1 MRPVD
6 TNAALPRWP
15 ARWRASL
22 AGYEAARQT
31 IGCSDAATFRLSAPG
46 RETRFVKTERAG
58 PFADPREEAA
68 RLPWLGAAGIP
79 CAGVI
84 DTVFG
89 SRRDW
94 LLLSALPGRDLASA
108 GLAPADVVRIAA
120 DALRA
125 LHRLD
130 PATCPFDQRVERRL
144 DAAEARLHA
153 GKVDAADF
161 DDDHRELAPAALLAR
176 LRAAR
181 PAVEDLVVT
190 HGDACLPNL
199 IVEAGRFSGFID
211 CARLGVADRHQDL
224 ALAARDIA
232 SRFGAEW
239 VAPFLDR
246 YGIAADPGRLGFY
259 RALDEF
265 F

>member
-1 MRPVD
+1 MD
-6 TNAALPRWP
+6 TSAVAPRWP
-15 ARWRASL
+15 VRWRRSL
-22 AGYEAARQT
+22 AGYEAERQT

-46 RETRFVKTERAG
+46 RETRFVKTERTR
-58 PFADPREEAA
+58 PFTELREEAA
-68 RLPWLGAAGIP
+68 RLSWLGAAGIP
-79 CAGVI
+79 CAAVI

-108 GLAPADVVRIAA
+108 GLAPAAVVRIAA

-144 DAAEARLHA
+144 DAAEARLRA
-153 GKVDAADF
+153 GEVDAEDF
-161 DDDHRELAPAALLAR
+161 DEDHRALAPATLLAR

-181 PAVEDLVVT
+181 PAVEDCVVV
-190 HGDACLPNL
+190 HGDASLPNL
-199 IVEAGRFSGFID
+199 IAEAGRFSGFID

-232 SRFGAEW
+232 STWGQSFAD
-239 VAPFLDR
+239 AFLDR
-246 YGIAADPGRLGFY
+246 YGIAMDAQRLSFY